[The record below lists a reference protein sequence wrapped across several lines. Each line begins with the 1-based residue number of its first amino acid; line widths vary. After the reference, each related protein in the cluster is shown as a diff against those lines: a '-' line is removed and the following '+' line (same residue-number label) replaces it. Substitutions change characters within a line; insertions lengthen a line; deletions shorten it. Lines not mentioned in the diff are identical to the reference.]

1 MAPMRPLE
9 LTSVGYERRSLQQVV
24 DALLQRGVKRLV
36 DVRLHPWSQRPEW
49 RQEWMA
55 PRFREA
61 GIVYVHSRN
70 AGNPVRGATMAEC
83 ADRYA
88 KHLDELPER
97 VTRSLA
103 DVILQPYTAVLC
115 TEAHHTECH
124 RGLLVPHLASLYG
137 VDVELVEALDEPRRP
152 DTYQMNLP
160 GF

>member
-1 MAPMRPLE
+1 MSALQI
-9 LTSVGYERRSLQQVV
+9 TSVGYERRTLQQVV

-61 GIVYVHSRN
+61 GIVYIHSRN
-70 AGNPVRGATMAEC
+70 AGNPVRGATLAEC
-83 ADRYA
+83 EDRYW

-103 DVILQPYTAVLC
+103 GVILQPHTAVLC
-115 TEAHHTECH
+115 KEAHHAECH
-124 RGLLVPHLASLYG
+124 RGMLLPRLANLYG
-137 VDVELVEALDEPRRP
+137 VDLELVEAFNAPGCGEH
-152 DTYQMNLP
+152 QMNLP